1 MDDLIGLLFEFFIE
15 KFSYFIDTLTRNKG
29 LRILSH
35 AFIFVLLL
43 LIMFGVIMLIAL
55 IERELF

>member
-29 LRILSH
+29 LIL
-35 AFIFVLLL
+35 ILNKKL
-43 LIMFGVIMLIAL
+43 
-55 IERELF
+55 